1 MLIYFIIKLTGQGL
15 ILFTLLAQSIFSAPS
30 DDKDSTSG
38 LALADP
44 AAKAWYGT
52 FGYYGQGYGYGGY
65 YGSTT
70 KSPWSGL
77 YGGNG
82 MNYGRKKREADPAV
96 LATTAVELTALD
108 AITPTVMPTIIP
120 STVKGG
126 KSQKRL

>member
-1 MLIYFIIKLTGQGL
+1 M
-15 ILFTLLAQSIFSAPS
+15 ILFTLLAQSIFSAPF

-44 AAKAWYGT
+44 AANPWYPY
-52 FGYYGQGYGYGGY
+52 GYYGQGYGYG

-82 MNYGRKKREADPAV
+82 MRYGRKKRQADPAV

-120 STVKGG
+120 STVNGG
-126 KSQKRL
+126 KISKTFII

>member
-1 MLIYFIIKLTGQGL
+1 M
-15 ILFTLLAQSIFSAPS
+15 
-30 DDKDSTSG
+30 
-38 LALADP
+38 ADP

-82 MNYGRKKREADPAV
+82 MNYGRKKREADSAV

-126 KSQKRL
+126 KISKTFII

>member
-1 MLIYFIIKLTGQGL
+1 M
-15 ILFTLLAQSIFSAPS
+15 
-30 DDKDSTSG
+30 
-38 LALADP
+38 ALADP

-65 YGSTT
+65 YESTT
-70 KSPWSGL
+70 KSPWSGYGL

-126 KSQKRL
+126 KISKTFII

>member
-1 MLIYFIIKLTGQGL
+1 MAK
-15 ILFTLLAQSIFSAPS
+15 
-30 DDKDSTSG
+30 
-38 LALADP
+38 ADP
-44 AAKAWYGT
+44 AAHAWYAG
-52 FGYYGQGYGYGGY
+52 GYYGQGYGYGGY

-120 STVKGG
+120 STVIGG
-126 KSQKRL
+126 KISEDIYNLTPSSKMPNKINNSKCFNQE